1 MRWVYRFISGYLT
14 VIFYGEFPEKILN
27 LTSFNRIY
35 LWNSRRTKKGIEA
48 NIFVK
53 DFKNIRPILK
63 NSGIKVHILK
73 KHGLP
78 FKIAKNRKRSGII
91 VGLIIFIS
99 FLSFMS
105 WHIWI
110 IDVEGN
116 ENVKAEEIK
125 AVLSEMGIREGVKKS
140 SINSKQKREELLL
153 QIDSLAWASLNT
165 EGCRLTVNVSE
176 IKNKKPQNSMPS
188 NLKAKADGIITKI
201 DVSSGNCL
209 VKKGDTVK
217 AGDVLVSG
225 IIERLGSTEF
235 VKSKGVIIATTE
247 RSVTVKGDFKQVI
260 TGENGKTKTK
270 RVLEIFSLKIPLYL
284 GSESESYNETT
295 KVCQSSL
302 FGQKLPLRIY
312 EKQFRFTEEYT
323 VTYTRERL
331 TEKLKKEIADKLKES
346 KVVDYKII
354 SQKIEETEKGIIL
367 TQIVASSE
375 NIVVNEEL
383 IVNQTEP

>member
-1 MRWVYRFISGYLT
+1 LRWVYRFISGYLT

-53 DFKNIRPILK
+53 DFKDIRPILK

-91 VGLIIFIS
+91 VGLIIFMS

-116 ENVKAEEIK
+116 KNVKAEEIK
-125 AVLSEMGIREGVKKS
+125 AVLSEMGISEGVKKS

-153 QIDSLAWASLNT
+153 KIDSLAWASLNT

-176 IKNKKPQNSMPS
+176 IKNKKPQKNTPS

-270 RVLEIFSLKIPLYL
+270 RVLEIFSLKIPLFL
-284 GSESESYNETT
+284 GCESESYNETT

-331 TEKLKKEIADKLKES
+331 TEKLKKEIANKLKES

-354 SQKIEETEKGIIL
+354 SQKIEETEKGITL

-383 IVNQTEP
+383 IVNQNKP

>member
-73 KHGLP
+73 KRGLP

-91 VGLIIFIS
+91 VGLIIFMS

-116 ENVKAEEIK
+116 KNVKAEEIK
-125 AVLSEMGIREGVKKS
+125 AALNEMGISEGVKKS

-153 QIDSLAWASLNT
+153 KIDSLAWASLNT

-176 IKNKKPQNSMPS
+176 IKNKKPQKNTPS

-247 RSVTVKGDFKQVI
+247 RSVTAKGDFKQVI
-260 TGENGKTKTK
+260 TGETGKTKTK

-295 KVCQSSL
+295 KVRQSSL

-331 TEKLKKEIADKLKES
+331 IEKLKKEIADKLKES
-346 KVVDYKII
+346 KVTGYKIT
-354 SQKIEETEKGIIL
+354 SQKIEETEKGITL